1 MGKFTPARASRF
13 FLGVGRQPE
22 RARYGGRCTVLQ
34 KEQVR
39 KERLE
44 AASKEADRTP
54 GKGAA
59 GQAPSE
65 EICVVCYSRPY
76 GAVFKDC
83 GE

>member
-1 MGKFTPARASRF
+1 M
-13 FLGVGRQPE
+13 
-22 RARYGGRCTVLQ
+22 LQ